1 MNTNKIKSHTHTRE
15 NHHHSHKIS
24 LLRKKERKK
33 ERKKMKGIYRTN
45 NLYEST
51 CVHFLSKELWDA
63 KNVNNREQLFGQLDT
78 A

>member
-1 MNTNKIKSHTHTRE
+1 
-15 NHHHSHKIS
+15 
-24 LLRKKERKK
+24 
-33 ERKKMKGIYRTN
+33 MKGIYRPN